1 MSGGSRRDIMA
12 AMAIEERVRELL
24 AAGDARGAATETLR
38 HFGPKVLR
46 YQGALLRSETHAAD
60 AFSLFAGQVW
70 KGLPQFEWRSS
81 LQTWLFRIAWHAA
94 LNLKR
99 DGWNR
104 LGRAF
109 QTGEATALAEDIRTK
124 SVVRVERQRR
134 TLDKLREALSDEE
147 QSLLTLR
154 VDQEF
159 SWEEIAEVFSKEG
172 EKIEPAAL
180 RKRFER
186 LKERLTLLAREQG
199 LVD

>member
-1 MSGGSRRDIMA
+1 
-12 AMAIEERVRELL
+12 MAIEERVKELL
-24 AAGDARGAATETLR
+24 AAGDAREAASEALR
-38 HFGPKVLR
+38 HFGPRVLR
-46 YQGALLRSETHAAD
+46 YQEALLRSEADAAD
-60 AFSLFAGQVW
+60 AFSMFAEQVW
-70 KGLPQFEWRSS
+70 KGLPQFEWRSA

-104 LGRAF
+104 LGRPFA
-109 QTGEATALAEDIRTK
+109 TGEATALAEEIRTK
-124 SVVRVERQRR
+124 SVVRVERQKK

-154 VDQEF
+154 VDQGF
-159 SWEEIAEVFSKEG
+159 SWDEIAEVFAKDG
-172 EKIEPAAL
+172 ETIEPAAL

-186 LKERLTLLAREQG
+186 LKERLTILAREQG

>member
-1 MSGGSRRDIMA
+1 MP
-12 AMAIEERVRELL
+12 AMAIEERVRDLL
-24 AAGDARGAATETLR
+24 AAGDTREAATAVLR

-46 YQGALLRSETHAAD
+46 YQGAILRSDAHAAD
-60 AFSLFAGQVW
+60 AFSLFAEQVW

-81 LQTWLFRIAWHAA
+81 LQTWLYRIALRAA
-94 LNLKR
+94 TNLKR

-104 LGRAF
+104 LGRPF
-109 QTGEATALAEDIRTK
+109 ETGEATALAEDIRTK
-124 SVVRVERQRR
+124 SVVRVERQKR

-154 VDQEF
+154 VDQGF
-159 SWEEIAEVFSKEG
+159 SWDEIAEVVSKDG
-172 EKIEPAAL
+172 ERIEPAAL